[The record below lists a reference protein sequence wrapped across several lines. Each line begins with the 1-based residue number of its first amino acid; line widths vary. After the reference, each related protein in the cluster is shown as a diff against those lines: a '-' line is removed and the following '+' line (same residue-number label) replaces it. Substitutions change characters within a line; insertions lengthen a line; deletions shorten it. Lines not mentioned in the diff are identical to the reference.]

1 MKKKFYHIQDN
12 QLKAVHKNEYFNGVA
27 ISNFDLMLNGNIE
40 FANANGYYEL
50 DSEEVVYPEYDEA
63 TQEVETGYL
72 VENNK
77 IKTVFTVKEKS
88 STDV

>member
-1 MKKKFYHIQDN
+1 MKKKFYYIQDN

-50 DSEEVVYPEYDEA
+50 DSEEVDYPEYDEA
-63 TQEVETGYL
+63 TQHIEASYSL
-72 VENNK
+72 VGNVIKVAYNVINN
-77 IKTVFTVKEKS
+77 EG
-88 STDV
+88 